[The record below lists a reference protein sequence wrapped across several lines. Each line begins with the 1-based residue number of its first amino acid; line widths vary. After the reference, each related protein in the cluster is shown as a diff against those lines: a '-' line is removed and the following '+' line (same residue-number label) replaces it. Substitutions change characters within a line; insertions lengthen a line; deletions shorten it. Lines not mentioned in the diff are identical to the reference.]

1 MVKTRMSDVNGDN
14 KVDYVDLKA
23 IADHIMGTTSGVFN
37 KKAADV
43 NNDQKVNV
51 VDIVI
56 LNFMLGNQ

>member
-1 MVKTRMSDVNGDN
+1 
-14 KVDYVDLKA
+14 
-23 IADHIMGTTSGVFN
+23 MGRPTGVFHEN
-37 KKAADV
+37 AADL